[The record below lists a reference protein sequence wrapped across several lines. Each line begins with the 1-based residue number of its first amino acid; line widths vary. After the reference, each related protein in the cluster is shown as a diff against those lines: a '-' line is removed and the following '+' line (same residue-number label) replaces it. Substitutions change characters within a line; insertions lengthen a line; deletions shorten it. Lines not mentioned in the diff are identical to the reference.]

1 MNPCHG
7 QPTKLQKMNV
17 YVKDANICMA
27 ETYTNNKLLGGKQE
41 QQSTQERRAR
51 DRDQRFKPC
60 APTLRRRLS
69 DDYQETGFKKM

>member
-1 MNPCHG
+1 
-7 QPTKLQKMNV
+7 
-17 YVKDANICMA
+17 MA

-60 APTLRRRLS
+60 APTLGRRLS
-69 DDYQETGFKKM
+69 DDYQETGFKKT

>member
-17 YVKDANICMA
+17 HVKDANICMA

-51 DRDQRFKPC
+51 DRDQRCKPC
-60 APTLRRRLS
+60 APTLGRRLS
-69 DDYQETGFKKM
+69 DDYQETGFKKT